1 LVEIREKIKQRGKM
15 KKKVGETTGNKP
27 KSSLQKDDE
36 KLIIEDLAE
45 TRKQIKRK
53 EKIRREKKGTKEENI
68 SPLQLRRS
76 SRLRGMVKK
85 VT

>member
-1 LVEIREKIKQRGKM
+1 M

-53 EKIRREKKGTKEENI
+53 EKIRKEKKGTKEENI